1 MNGDHNQNMLEGT
14 SGQYFKSGNT
24 CVNALRVRRAAY
36 TWNAVNVSQI
46 LFKHN
51 MWIIERRNVS
61 DGPRCGQQTTTN
73 VRCSSLAISIL
84 PATALLP
91 LHHILAVSPNF
102 RFPVTLSCQV
112 NFAVRSAC
120 LSTGLE
126 PWRVFAVL
134 VAILLLPNNSF
145 CHFCVTC
152 LASPDTFWLLNSTD
166 QEIKIKSYSVVV
178 LLGCLQKLSA
188 VRFSRVWTCA
198 NLFRTLI
205 CF

>member
-1 MNGDHNQNMLEGT
+1 MRCVFDVQHT
-14 SGQYFKSGNT
+14 SGMQSTFHRSCSSITGIT
-24 CVNALRVRRAAY
+24 CELLSAEMFQMARAVD
-36 TWNAVNVSQI
+36 N
-46 LFKHN
+46 K
-51 MWIIERRNVS
+51 R
-61 DGPRCGQQTTTN
+61 QQTCA
-73 VRCSSLAISIL
+73 VL
-84 PATALLP
+84 LLP
-91 LHHILAVSPNF
+91 SLYSLLPHCYPCTISLLYHPTFDSPSP
-102 RFPVTLSCQV
+102 FPVKSTSQSDRPACQ
-112 NFAVRSAC
+112 
-120 LSTGLE
+120 LDWK

-152 LASPDTFWLLNSTD
+152 LASPDTFCLLNSID

>member
-1 MNGDHNQNMLEGT
+1 MRCVFDVQHTPGMQSTFHR
-14 SGQYFKSGNT
+14 SCSSIT
-24 CVNALRVRRAAY
+24 CELLSAEMFQMARAVD
-36 TWNAVNVSQI
+36 N
-46 LFKHN
+46 K
-51 MWIIERRNVS
+51 R
-61 DGPRCGQQTTTN
+61 QQTTTN